1 MSLLRRAPPEQLS
14 GRTDG
19 IAVPR
24 SGRYWSPLR
33 GPRFLIG
40 GGLFL
45 MLTALGIAGG
55 HALAQAPNR
64 VTVQAGDTLSS
75 IALRHYG
82 DAGAASQIA
91 AANRIVNPDLVLA
104 GTELFLPNR
113 EGSTS
118 PVAAPNRRVTVAAGD
133 TLSAIALRV
142 YGSEDYTAP
151 LAAANGISQ
160 PDLIRVGQEL
170 MLPASLA
177 AGGGRSAAIGGT
189 QSGALAGKH
198 VCIDPG
204 HGGIDSGAAFVFPDG
219 RTLREA
225 DVVLDVSL
233 ALAAR
238 LRAQG
243 VTVTLTRQRDLA
255 LDLSDRAYL
264 CNSAGAHIAVS
275 VHLNGVDNSAVNGA
289 LALHGKPADQPLATV
304 MAGVLQSGLFGS
316 DRADAT
322 AFGARP
328 FEGRVLLYTKMPA
341 VIAEPSFL
349 TNPLEARA
357 LLTPASDPT
366 SRRAQIARELE
377 RGIVAYLR

>member
-1 MSLLRRAPPEQLS
+1 
-14 GRTDG
+14 
-19 IAVPR
+19 
-24 SGRYWSPLR
+24 
-33 GPRFLIG
+33 
-40 GGLFL
+40 LFL
-45 MLTALGIAGG
+45 MLAALGVAGG

-75 IALRHYG
+75 IALQYYG
-82 DAGAASQIA
+82 DAAAASQIA
-91 AANRIVNPDLVLA
+91 AANRILNPDVVFA
-104 GTELFLPNR
+104 GTELLLPNR
-113 EGSTS
+113 EGSS
-118 PVAAPNRRVTVAAGD
+118 SAAADAARRVTVAPGD

-142 YGSEDYTAP
+142 YGSEDYTTP

-170 MLPASLA
+170 TLPASLTTS
-177 AGGGRSAAIGGT
+177 GGRSAAIGGA
-189 QSGALAGKH
+189 QSGALAGKRI
-198 VCIDPG
+198 CIDPG

-243 VTVTLTRQRDLA
+243 AAVTLTRQRDLT

-264 CNSAGAHIAVS
+264 CNTAGAHVTVS
-275 VHLNGVDNSAVNGA
+275 VHLNGVDNKAVNGA
-289 LALHGKPADQPLATV
+289 LALHGKPADQSLATV
-304 MAGVLQSGLFGS
+304 LAGVLQSGLFGS
-316 DRADAT
+316 ERSDAT

-328 FEGRVLLYTKMPA
+328 FNGRVLLYTTMPA
-341 VIAEPSFL
+341 VIAEPSFI

-357 LLTPASDPT
+357 LLTPASDAT
-366 SRRAQIARELE
+366 GRRAQIARELE